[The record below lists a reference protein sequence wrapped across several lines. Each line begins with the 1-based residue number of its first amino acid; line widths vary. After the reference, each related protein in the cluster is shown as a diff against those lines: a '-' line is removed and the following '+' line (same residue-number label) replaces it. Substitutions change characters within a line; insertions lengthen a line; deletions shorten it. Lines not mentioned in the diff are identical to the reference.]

1 MSEERETNKQKIL
14 ARKIALTQGIVNINR
29 LILILR
35 REEQREPV
43 FQQYLKEREI
53 NIEMTIQ
60 GWEREIK

>member
-53 NIEMTIQ
+53 NIETTIQ